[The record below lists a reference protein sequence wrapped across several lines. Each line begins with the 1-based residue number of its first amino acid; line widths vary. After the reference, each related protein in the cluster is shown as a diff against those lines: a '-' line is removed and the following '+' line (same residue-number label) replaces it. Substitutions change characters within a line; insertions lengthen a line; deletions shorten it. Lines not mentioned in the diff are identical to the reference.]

1 MTKELTK
8 EQEDLIHDLPHHEKK
23 CGKSF
28 TITKDIQMD
37 HEYFRLIRKKI
48 GREKLDVGETYR
60 EVLDKIDRWHKG
72 RDKNSIG
79 R

>member
-8 EQEDLIHDLPHHEKK
+8 EQEDLIHDLPHHDKK
-23 CGKSF
+23 FENGI
-28 TITKDIQMD
+28 TISKDINMD

-48 GREKLDVGETYR
+48 GREKLDVNETHGD
-60 EVLDKIDRWHKG
+60 VLGKINRWHKG
-72 RDKNSIG
+72 RSKKNIG